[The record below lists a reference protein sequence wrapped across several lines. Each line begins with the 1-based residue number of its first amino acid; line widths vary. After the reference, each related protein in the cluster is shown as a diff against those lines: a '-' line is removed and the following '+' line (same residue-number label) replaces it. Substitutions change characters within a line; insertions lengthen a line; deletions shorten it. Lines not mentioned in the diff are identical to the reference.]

1 MLVGMDY
8 LLSGAIMENASVTK
22 VWTRQEIG
30 ALIIR
35 NDRAVERAM
44 VSLWEKQE
52 EDERTDAVARHH
64 NGRGFAHWSV
74 GSGTY
79 FANWVRSGR
88 HLSGKHLAKARK
100 IAMYHVGQ
108 LTRMANAKAEI
119 NKEQK

>member
-1 MLVGMDY
+1 
-8 LLSGAIMENASVTK
+8 MENANVAK

-64 NGRGFAHWSV
+64 NGKGFAHWSV
-74 GSGTY
+74 GPGTY

-88 HLSGKHLAKARK
+88 HLSGRHLAKARK
-100 IAMYHVGQ
+100 IAMFHVGQ
-108 LTRMANAKAEI
+108 LTRMANVNAA
-119 NKEQK
+119 NTKEQND